1 MYLKTIKYLV
11 LLYFLVFGI
20 QLFAQTD
27 SVLNNQMRF
36 DFGIVRDKNRHVW
49 PLLYKHKTKEYKDL
63 QLLFTIYR
71 KYRSYEIPYK
81 HSHLLPFYW
90 YDSSASK
97 KDLKI
102 GTLYYPSLFRIIN
115 DTATKSK
122 TYRFAELAPEI
133 NLLNITKS
141 KTGLLTQNNF
151 FFFIWS
157 KNDVIKNKNYFIVF
171 PFYWYYHNQYRTTNT
186 LFPFYRYVNI
196 NDRKEKNFSF
206 YPGLYFYKKE
216 NNTTRHSLALLF
228 YHKKYER
235 QGTSEYAS
243 KTVLFPL
250 LFSNKNAAFTKFTL
264 FPFVHFDQTKDTK
277 WPVSNLVI
285 TPLFWH
291 QHKNQYKRNFLFPV
305 YYSAVSNDFKKKYF
319 IPFVFYNR
327 NYADTNLSVF
337 PLFYSGKNYQNNY
350 HTLIPFYFYNNDF
363 INKEKTLAIT
373 PFYWQTKW
381 GNYKSQ
387 LLFPIWYKKEFET
400 KFDTFF
406 MQNFI
411 PFVFYKKSNDEISL
425 TVFPFYSKKI
435 DGILIK
441 DTTTYIFPNYINYK
455 NSSNHFS
462 TLLPLYYS
470 YKSSYKNL
478 KLLLPIWMHKI
489 KFNHYDTN
497 YTDVLF
503 PFYFSKTESHY
514 KHRILFPII
523 WKYQSD
529 YFKNLTVFPF
539 YHNYQHRKYNYQL
552 NAYSPFVWRLKTN
565 NKNKYIVFP
574 LVWTDKRILKYDTLK
589 NTVIFPIYW
598 SYKSNFYHN
607 KVLFPVIWSYKNK
620 ERKSF
625 TFFPLFH
632 YDKFGKD
639 SFAVKHLAL
648 YPIFYKTK
656 SLGYNKTTCFPLY
669 FAKQTKNENNKVLF
683 PIWYNYKNKI
693 DTTRI
698 VFPFYLKYKSIGYK
712 ITALT
717 PIYWHVNGPNFTKN
731 VVFPLWWSKTDS
743 IEKTRTLFPF
753 IHYQDSANGY
763 TKSFGI
769 VPFYWYFKEKTY
781 TSKLLFPLW
790 FNKTETGKNAY
801 QSNFITP
808 CIYSYKS
815 KTYNEFNIYPLV
827 YSSKS
832 TDLKSFVFAPFY
844 FREKKF
850 EINKI
855 SQRTMLTPFV
865 WINKDSSQYETKN
878 RFRILPIYWN
888 WRSKTN
894 GSNNNYNSYQ
904 PIASSVN
911 FVMPLFLTYKS
922 EMEHRKENFKMFF
935 PVFFKIK
942 NSNELGYNQYKLF
955 SIAPFYLKSKDSLN
969 KIVGITPFFW
979 KINNVK
985 KDQHLLWPIY
995 NYNVQKNNTR
1005 FNIAYILYRSQQ
1017 TEKMRSWN
1025 VFWPIIQQIKGSHY
1039 SYFHIAP
1046 IVWYKKSDSMNYFSI
1061 QPLLFSQKTNKFKRF
1076 QLLWQLYSYKNN
1088 FGFKTSHG
1096 FLWNAFY
1103 HSNYKNGDFETR
1115 FLYKVFAQVNKDSCT
1130 EKILF
1135 PFYNIQKQKNGD
1147 YYKAYFFNLYQK
1159 SKTQVPN
1166 TSEYYLEEKVL
1177 WYIRLRSNFN
1187 YLKQKGVINNR
1198 KFK

>member
-1 MYLKTIKYLV
+1 M
-11 LLYFLVFGI
+11 
-20 QLFAQTD
+20 
-27 SVLNNQMRF
+27 
-36 DFGIVRDKNRHVW
+36 
-49 PLLYKHKTKEYKDL
+49 
-63 QLLFTIYR
+63 
-71 KYRSYEIPYK
+71 
-81 HSHLLPFYW
+81 
-90 YDSSASK
+90 
-97 KDLKI
+97 
-102 GTLYYPSLFRIIN
+102 
-115 DTATKSK
+115 
-122 TYRFAELAPEI
+122 
-133 NLLNITKS
+133 
-141 KTGLLTQNNF
+141 
-151 FFFIWS
+151 
-157 KNDVIKNKNYFIVF
+157 F
-171 PFYWYYHNQYRTTNT
+171 P
-186 LFPFYRYVNI
+186 I
-196 NDRKEKNFSF
+196 
-206 YPGLYFYKKE
+206 
-216 NNTTRHSLALLF
+216 
-228 YHKKYER
+228 
-235 QGTSEYAS
+235 
-243 KTVLFPL
+243 
-250 LFSNKNAAFTKFTL
+250 
-264 FPFVHFDQTKDTK
+264 VHFDQTKDSK

-291 QHKNQYKRNFLFPV
+291 QQNKQFNRNVLFPIFWQKKQFNQGSFRRTFV
-305 YYSAVSNDFKKKYF
+305 FPIYYSKVFKYAKTKYY
-319 IPFVFYNR
+319 IPFVFYKNE
-327 NYADTNLSVF
+327 
-337 PLFYSGKNYQNNY
+337 YSLK
-350 HTLIPFYFYNNDF
+350 L
-363 INKEKTLAIT
+363 LAIT
-373 PFYWQTKW
+373 PFY
-381 GNYKSQ
+381 Y
-387 LLFPIWYKKEFET
+387 
-400 KFDTFF
+400 
-406 MQNFI
+406 
-411 PFVFYKKSNDEISL
+411 
-425 TVFPFYSKKI
+425 KKI
-435 DGILIK
+435 DHRIYRNYG
-441 DTTTYIFPNYINYK
+441 DTTTFIFPNFISNK
-455 NSSNHFS
+455 NGNEQFRTFLPIYFSN
-462 TLLPLYYS
+462 
-470 YKSSYKNL
+470 KNEKHKL
-478 KLLLPIWMHKI
+478 KAILPIWFTKNNFS
-489 KFNHYDTN
+489 KRDTTQTN
-497 YTDVLF
+497 ILF
-503 PFYFSKTESHY
+503 PFYFNYKNKYKSFKVLMPLVYKHQIKFNYLYKKTLIFFPFYYYNYYASLLSKKIAITPFYWFTFSYYDTDFNRTKTTKALFPFWWY
-514 KHRILFPII
+514 KNIADSSKSISKSNTIFPVYFSKIEKNYNHRILFPII
-523 WKYQSD
+523 WKYQAD
-529 YFKNLTVFPF
+529 DFKNLTVFPF
-539 YHNYQHRKYNYQL
+539 YQNYKLTKNNYQL

-693 DTTRI
+693 DTTKI
-698 VFPFYLKYKSIGYK
+698 IFPFYLKYNSIGYK

-763 TKSFGI
+763 TKSLGI

-922 EMEHRKENFKMFF
+922 EMEHRKENFKMLF

-1115 FLYKVFAQVNKDSCT
+1115 FLYKVFAQVNKDRCT